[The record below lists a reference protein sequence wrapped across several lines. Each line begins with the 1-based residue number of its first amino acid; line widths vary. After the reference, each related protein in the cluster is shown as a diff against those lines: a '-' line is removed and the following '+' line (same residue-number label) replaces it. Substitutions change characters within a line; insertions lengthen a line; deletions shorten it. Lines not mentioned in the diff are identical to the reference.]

1 MAEEINNFVKKFQQ
15 LKNAGTKAFLW
26 MESQAGE
33 ALVTLQAH
41 LPVVREDIR
50 YREGSSHP
58 PHRWEDLR
66 HPRHPRR
73 HWEDPCP
80 KRATPSRVRRR
91 VRRELAR
98 ADARVSA
105 DAADVVAEHVTL
117 ATENVDVIPP
127 YSRIPQPDAQPK
139 EEAVQAPPQPD
150 AQTPA
155 AENVDIIPPF
165 SLPPQPDGQ
174 PNERAVQAPPPLTL
188 PHQPPSEAALR
199 PPPLAAGNAAPL
211 VIEDVRVTDPKSDN
225 AHEPPPPTPAWS
237 GHYLTQDSR
246 LPLSPPPSRSRS
258 GRRSAYWHAPGGS
271 HQGWWEG

>member
-33 ALVTLQAH
+33 TLVTLQAH

-50 YREGSSHP
+50 HREGSSHP

-66 HPRHPRR
+66 HPRHPHHPRR

-105 DAADVVAEHVTL
+105 DVLEIL
-117 ATENVDVIPP
+117 
-127 YSRIPQPDAQPK
+127 
-139 EEAVQAPPQPD
+139 
-150 AQTPA
+150 
-155 AENVDIIPPF
+155 
-165 SLPPQPDGQ
+165 L
-174 PNERAVQAPPPLTL
+174 
-188 PHQPPSEAALR
+188 
-199 PPPLAAGNAAPL
+199 
-211 VIEDVRVTDPKSDN
+211 
-225 AHEPPPPTPAWS
+225 
-237 GHYLTQDSR
+237 
-246 LPLSPPPSRSRS
+246 PSRTC
-258 GRRSAYWHAPGGS
+258 P
-271 HQGWWEG
+271 